1 MIKSVIHYY
10 NKHYFL
16 VRKIIII
23 RKEKKIVPNIN
34 YFSFLFYICIQAII
48 KVMNSFIIMYH
59 QLINCQ
65 RYALPEIIKERYEN
79 KKIYEV
85 FILNI
90 YKLNN

>member
-1 MIKSVIHYY
+1 
-10 NKHYFL
+10 
-16 VRKIIII
+16 
-23 RKEKKIVPNIN
+23 
-34 YFSFLFYICIQAII
+34 
-48 KVMNSFIIMYH
+48 MNSFIIMYH

-79 KKIYEV
+79 KKIDEV

>member
-1 MIKSVIHYY
+1 MIKSLIHYY
-10 NKHYFL
+10 SKHYFL
-16 VRKIIII
+16 LRKIII

-34 YFSFLFYICIQAII
+34 YFSLLFYTCIQAII

-65 RYALPEIIKERYEN
+65 RYALPVIIKERYEN
-79 KKIYEV
+79 KKVDEV

-90 YKLNN
+90 YN